1 MRGYLVYLFILITI
15 LISKQTVGQT
25 FTQTFIDKCS
35 GETKIATT
43 IMINGNA
50 TVSFYNQIKTF
61 SPIEV
66 KSGMVQTWLI
76 TVKTSYEAF
85 TCPIVDNPIVQQA
98 VANTVAQA
106 ATNAAASA
114 ASSAA
119 SASASSAASSSASS
133 AASSSATSTP
143 VNGSN
148 ESSTPANSNET
159 QSSSDN
165 GDSSP
170 ASESKSEESNS
181 ESKSESNEEKK
192 EEKKQEEKKKQKT
205 AVSNPMLIS
214 SDLSTI
220 QTAEGRWLQS
230 ATIGISRSS
239 MAGDKSY
246 SANAVVMSDLR
257 TLILTAGYTKME
269 FSNGKLNAIHS
280 YSTSFASLN
289 GNYMNLIGYTW
300 IKPTQKKGVFGY
312 NVGILNLLLKNSDN
326 GYDYNQSTS
335 AVAFWTKPYQYSK
348 KLTISPQLFTML
360 SPISWNTA
368 TGISTVSRSIGFLIG
383 SSFDYKISK
392 RFGFS
397 INYKLSGNT
406 SAASPFLSNIL
417 IGNRM
422 II

>member
-1 MRGYLVYLFILITI
+1 
-15 LISKQTVGQT
+15 
-25 FTQTFIDKCS
+25 
-35 GETKIATT
+35 
-43 IMINGNA
+43 MINGSA

-66 KSGMVQTWLI
+66 QSGMVKTWLI

-85 TCPIVDNPIVQQA
+85 TCPLTDNPIVQQA

-205 AVSNPMLIS
+205 VVSNPMLIS

-312 NVGILNLLLKNSDN
+312 NVGMLNLLLKNSDN
-326 GYDYNQSTS
+326 GYEYNQSTS
-335 AVAFWTKPYQYSK
+335 TVAFWTKPYQYSK
-348 KLTISPQLFTML
+348 KLTLSPQLFIMF
-360 SPISWNTA
+360 SPINWNTV
-368 TGISTVSRSIGFLIG
+368 TGISTVNRSIGFLIG

-406 SAASPFLSNIL
+406 LSTSPFLSNIL

-422 II
+422 MI